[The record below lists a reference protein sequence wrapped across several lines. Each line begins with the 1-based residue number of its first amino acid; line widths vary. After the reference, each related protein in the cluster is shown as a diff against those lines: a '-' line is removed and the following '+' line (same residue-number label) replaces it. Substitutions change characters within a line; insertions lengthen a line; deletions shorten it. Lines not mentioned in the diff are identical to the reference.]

1 MALPSLQESSTVS
14 AFIEF
19 LCSQRSVE
27 EGPRRTVH
35 HARLDRHDRE
45 LNVQDLARI
54 AEDVSQRYKRAA
66 VRYTGDMNKV
76 PQRLL
81 MPSVQD
87 TNDQDLAHIAE
98 DVSQRYKRAAIR
110 YTGDINE
117 VPQRLLMQVEATRIW
132 TRVEATRIW
141 MRVEATHIWARV
153 EATRIWAAS
162 GSDLY
167 QGLGASLVST
177 TLSFNCSSHV
187 FCRKVRGARCEK

>member
-66 VRYTGDMNKV
+66 
-76 PQRLL
+76 
-81 MPSVQD
+81 
-87 TNDQDLAHIAE
+87 
-98 DVSQRYKRAAIR
+98 IR

-141 MRVEATHIWARV
+141 TQVEATRIWARV
-153 EATRIWAAS
+153 EATHIWAAS

-177 TLSFNCSSHV
+177 TLSFNCLSHV

>member
-35 HARLDRHDRE
+35 HARLDRHNRE

-54 AEDVSQRYKRAA
+54 AEDVSRRYKRAA

-98 DVSQRYKRAAIR
+98 DVIQCYKRVAIR

-117 VPQRLLMQVEATRIW
+117 VPQRLLMQVEVTRIW
-132 TRVEATRIW
+132 TRVEATC
-141 MRVEATHIWARV
+141 IWARV
-153 EATRIWAAS
+153 EATCIWAAS

-167 QGLGASLVST
+167 QGLGVSLVST
-177 TLSFNCSSHV
+177 TLSFNCLSHV
-187 FCRKVRGARCEK
+187 FCRKVQGARCEK